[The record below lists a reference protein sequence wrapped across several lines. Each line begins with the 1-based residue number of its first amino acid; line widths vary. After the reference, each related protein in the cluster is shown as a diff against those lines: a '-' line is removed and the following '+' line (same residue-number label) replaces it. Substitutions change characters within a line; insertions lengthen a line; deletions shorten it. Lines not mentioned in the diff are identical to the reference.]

1 MNAAMVAIERNKR
14 MLMQKGITFNRDA
27 RSFARYIIWK
37 NCRCCFIGAFDWHL
51 LWMDEGAVI
60 MAQRYGGEYSPNTPP
75 HSKLDQTQHS
85 KNDGP
90 KRPQKEGK
98 RRRKMVAKAT
108 GRSNALFI
116 PSFIMPWRALGD
128 GAVDLILALCAA
140 FLFGL
145 SAWLLKQG
153 MRAEVEFRSD

>member
-1 MNAAMVAIERNKR
+1 
-14 MLMQKGITFNRDA
+14 
-27 RSFARYIIWK
+27 
-37 NCRCCFIGAFDWHL
+37 
-51 LWMDEGAVI
+51 MDEGAVI
-60 MAQRYGGEYSPNTPP
+60 MAQRYGGEYSPNTSP

-90 KRPQKEGK
+90 KRPPKEGK
-98 RRRKMVAKAT
+98 RRRKMVAKVT

-116 PSFIMPWRALGD
+116 PSFIMLWRALGD

-145 SAWLLKQG
+145 SAWLLKEG